1 LLCSEFD
8 VDGSGNVSFD
18 EFKAMFAHSSLGAFS
33 WEGVDDD
40 RMAKIEQFSKGVG
53 HAHEVSAL
61 AAYKN

>member
-1 LLCSEFD
+1 MLCRDFD
-8 VDGSGNVSFD
+8 VDENGKVSFD
-18 EFKAMFAHSSLGAFS
+18 EFKAMFSHSSLGAFS

-61 AAYKN
+61 AA

>member
-1 LLCSEFD
+1 
-8 VDGSGNVSFD
+8 VDENGKVSFD
-18 EFKAMFAHSSLGAFS
+18 EFKAMFSHSSLGAFS

-61 AAYKN
+61 AA